1 MAANDGDIL
10 SDEVITE
17 EFVLDT
23 VDQVVNEQKVFR
35 EAFRQIDS
43 TDANSGTVQ
52 VPQVGDQSTAAG
64 TVAEGS
70 SIPGAVS
77 DEEDLSKISIS
88 HSKYATAVTVTRE
101 AVEDSMLDVI
111 EVHAED
117 RAEDMASA
125 FNDAAYTELN
135 GNLNADS
142 PVAPGTPDG
151 NITYDLAVDARTALR
166 TDDYAPDT
174 MIVSADS
181 EGDMLK
187 LSEFVRATDL
197 GDEVVSEARIG
208 RFLGMD
214 VYVDTSGNLGAGEA
228 FVVDSDKYGFESIR
242 REMDSRMYEQ
252 EESEQRVVQITAR
265 MGWKAAQAGAAI
277 KITG

>member
-1 MAANDGDIL
+1 MAANDGEVL

-23 VDQVVNEQKVFR
+23 VDQVVQEQKVFR

-43 TDANSGTVQ
+43 TDANSGEVQ

-64 TVAEGS
+64 TVSEGD
-70 SIPGAVS
+70 SIPSAVS
-77 DEEDLSKISIS
+77 DEEDLSKITIN

-101 AVEDSMLDVI
+101 AVEDSMLDVV

-125 FNDAAYTELN
+125 FNDAAYAELN
-135 GNLNADS
+135 SNLNADS
-142 PVAPGTPDG
+142 PIGDDADG
-151 NITYDLAVDARTALR
+151 NITYDNVVDARTALR
-166 TDDYAPDT
+166 TDDYGPDV
-174 MIVSADS
+174 MFVSADS
-181 EGDMLK
+181 EGDLLK
-187 LSEFVRATDL
+187 LSEFVRATEL

-208 RFLGMD
+208 RVLGMD
-214 VYVDTSGNLGAGEA
+214 VFVDTSGNLGAGEA
-228 FVVDSDKYGFESIR
+228 ILVDSDKYGFESER

-252 EESEQRVVQITAR
+252 EEQEQQVVQITAR
-265 MGWKAAQAGAAI
+265 MGWKVAQAGAAI

>member
-1 MAANDGDIL
+1 MAANDGDVL

-23 VDQVVNEQKVFR
+23 VDQVVQENKVFR
-35 EAFRQIDS
+35 EAFRPIDS
-43 TDANSGTVQ
+43 TDANSNSTE

-64 TVAEGS
+64 TVAEGN

-88 HSKYATAVTVTRE
+88 HDKYATAVTVTRE
-101 AVEDSMLDVI
+101 AIEDSMLDVI

-125 FNDAAYTELN
+125 FNDAAFTELSA
-135 GNLNADS
+135 NLNADS
-142 PVAPGTPDG
+142 PIGDDADG
-151 NITYDLAVDARTALR
+151 NITYDDVIDARTALR
-166 TDDYAPDT
+166 TDSYEPDV
-174 MIVSADS
+174 MFVSPDA
-181 EGDMLK
+181 EGDLLK
-187 LSEFVRATDL
+187 LSEFVRATEL

-208 RFLGMD
+208 RVAGMD
-214 VYVDTSGNLGAGEA
+214 VFVDDSGSLGAGEA
-228 FVVDSDKYGFESIR
+228 YLVDSNKYGFESVR

-252 EESEQRVVQITAR
+252 EENEQRVVQITAR
-265 MGWKAAQAGAAI
+265 MGWKVAQAGAAI
-277 KITG
+277 KIEG